1 MLVKCKIC
9 GKKIDRD
16 TAYKIVLTRPSGTV
30 NMYYCSKEEYE
41 KKENEKKYFK
51 ECQYLID
58 RLFGEVVVDNSKNK
72 MLSEL
77 HKAGYSY
84 EMIYNCMEDNSAKIE
99 NALVIKRNDF
109 NGSMYNKLA
118 YVFGI
123 VRKEINRYEHN
134 DIDKKINKD
143 VIDES
148 EMEKTKRKELK
159 RTKCLMDI
167 LKGGKNE

>member
-1 MLVKCKIC
+1 MLVKCKCC

-16 TAYKIVLTRPSGTV
+16 TAYKVTLTRPSGKT
-30 NMYYCSKEEYE
+30 NTYYCSKEEYE
-41 KKENEKKYFK
+41 EQENNKKYFR

-58 RLFGEVVVDNSKNK
+58 RLFGEVVVDNTKNK

-84 EMIYNCMEDNSAKIE
+84 EMIYNCMEDNGDKIE
-99 NALVIKRNDF
+99 NALVIKRDDF
-109 NGSMYNKLA
+109 GNSMYKKLA

-123 VRKEINRYEHN
+123 VRKEINKYEHN

-143 VIDES
+143 VIDKS
-148 EMEKTKRKELK
+148 EMQKTKRKELK